1 MKILDVIKKID
12 VWTNWVNSYKRFV
25 PKFIEESTLKDH
37 WQDWD
42 KDVFWEFFER
52 ARDQCVSSLQQG
64 YFTNSEKEKIKEN
77 WVELAPLFKQ
87 IAESQTI
94 PLFDVYKKIED
105 TIRKYTNVHRRAST
119 FRLIAGLQPELLSTI
134 VNQNNLYEL
143 FLFLKKNVDE
153 PISNYT
159 GNWYKDSFT
168 VAQYYKENL
177 KDIKGMDLI
186 AYPWQT
192 MVYFKEEKE
201 ITTNE
206 MSETVVDNNFPLNQ
220 ILFGPPGTGKTYYTK
235 ELAVTIAEPKFVE
248 ELHKN
253 EISGKEKRKAITAK
267 YDSLFKS
274 GQIVF
279 TTFHQSMSY
288 EDFVEGIKPKTI
300 NNQVQYE
307 VEDGIF
313 KLICQ
318 KASVKNGNFDEVI
331 EKLKH
336 VVSELDGKPAL
347 TIKYGNNSF
356 DVIYRGTSVFYA
368 QPKNSTKDNPWY
380 PVNINNMRI
389 AFDTNEYS
397 NLYNPTYIR
406 EILNYLVKEY
416 ALVKGKQDSNKNYV
430 LIIDEINR
438 ANISAVFG
446 ELITLLETDKRI
458 GEEEQIFLDLPY
470 SKSVKFGIPKNLY
483 IIGTMNT
490 ADRSVEALDTA
501 LRRRF
506 SFTEILPEPELLKD
520 KDVSGINL
528 KVLLETINDRVEVLL
543 NRDHTIGH
551 SYFIKIENDDV
562 ESLKLVFKN
571 NIIPLLQE
579 YFYGDYEKIGMVL
592 GQGFVKIVDK
602 EKVVFPEFIKNNNYK
617 SNRYDLIPV
626 DQDFNIIDAIN
637 KLWK

>member
-1 MKILDVIKKID
+1 MKLLDIIQNID
-12 VWTNWVNSYKRFV
+12 VWDTWVNSYKKYV
-25 PKFIEESTLKDH
+25 PKFIEEAKSKEK
-37 WQDWD
+37 WKDWD
-42 KDVFWEFFER
+42 KDIFSEYFEKSNN
-52 ARDQCVSSLQQG
+52 QCVSSLRQG
-64 YFTNSEKEKIKEN
+64 YFTHIERDRLKEH
-77 WVELAPLFKQ
+77 WGELAPLFKQ
-87 IAESQTI
+87 IAESQTE
-94 PLFDVYKKIED
+94 PLYDVYKKIED
-105 TIRKYTNVHRRAST
+105 TIRKYTNQHRRAST
-119 FRLIAGLQPELLSTI
+119 YRLIAGLQPELLCTI
-134 VNQNNLYEL
+134 VNQGNLYEL
-143 FLFLKKNVDE
+143 FVALKKNAEE

-159 GNWYKDSFT
+159 GNWYKDSYT
-168 VAQYYKENL
+168 VAQYYKEHLN
-177 KDIKGMDLI
+177 DIKGIDLI

-192 MVYFKEEKE
+192 MLYFKEEKE

-206 MSETVVDNNFPLNQ
+206 MSETVLENDFPLNQ

-235 ELAVTIAEPKFVE
+235 ELAVNIAEPKFVK
-248 ELHKN
+248 ELTKN
-253 EISGKEKRKAITAK
+253 VLSEKDKRKAITEK
-267 YDSLFKS
+267 YDSLYKT

-331 EKLKH
+331 EKLKYA
-336 VVSELDGKPAL
+336 VSELDGKPAL

-397 NLYNPTYIR
+397 SLYNPTYIR

-416 ALVKGKQDSNKNYV
+416 RLVKGKQDSNKNYV

-446 ELITLLETDKRI
+446 ELITLLEPDKRI
-458 GEEEQIFLDLPY
+458 GEDEQIYLDLPY
-470 SKSVKFGIPKNLY
+470 SKNVKFGIPKNLY

-490 ADRSVEALDTA
+490 ADRSIEALDTA

-520 KDVSGINL
+520 KNVSGINL
-528 KVLLETINDRVEVLL
+528 KALLETINDRVEVLL

-562 ESLKLVFKN
+562 EHLKSVFKN

-617 SNRYDLIPV
+617 STKYDLIPI